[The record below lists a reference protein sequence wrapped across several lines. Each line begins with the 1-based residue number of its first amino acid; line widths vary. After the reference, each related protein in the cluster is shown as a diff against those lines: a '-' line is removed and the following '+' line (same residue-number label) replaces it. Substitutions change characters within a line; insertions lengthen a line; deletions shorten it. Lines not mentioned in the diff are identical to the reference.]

1 MAKTALVT
9 GAYGFIGR
17 HVARQLA
24 REGLRV
30 IGIGYRALDA
40 IPAALTPETVE
51 RELTLYGVSKVA
63 QLSRKGNRIHSFR
76 IEIHRSFRRSIT
88 KG

>member
-24 REGLRV
+24 RDGWRV
-30 IGIGYRALDA
+30 IGLGHGAWVRDEWQAWGIA
-40 IPAALTPETVE
+40 
-51 RELTLYGVSKVA
+51 
-63 QLSRKGNRIHSFR
+63 
-76 IEIHRSFRRSIT
+76 
-88 KG
+88 

>member
-30 IGIGYRALDA
+30 IGIGHVVWVYKKLGYHTTAL
-40 IPAALTPETVE
+40 
-51 RELTLYGVSKVA
+51 G
-63 QLSRKGNRIHSFR
+63 RIR
-76 IEIHRSFRRSIT
+76 LWE
-88 KG
+88 KN